1 MSTISLRLPES
12 IHRRLAD
19 LAGREGVSINQ
30 LIASAAA
37 EKLAALMTE
46 EYLAERAAG
55 ASRSRF
61 RDALAKVPDVAAEPH
76 DALPARPLEKS
87 RSRSNSRQLRRTG
100 PVPRA
105 SRKAGRATRDA

>member
-19 LAGREGVSINQ
+19 LADREGVSINQ

-46 EYLAERAAG
+46 EYLAERGAR

-61 RDALAKVPDVAAEPH
+61 RDALAKVPDVAPGPH
-76 DALPARPLEKS
+76 DALPARPSERSHPRSSS
-87 RSRSNSRQLRRTG
+87 RRLKRADSAS
-100 PVPRA
+100 RA
-105 SRKAGRATRDA
+105 SRKASRPARDA